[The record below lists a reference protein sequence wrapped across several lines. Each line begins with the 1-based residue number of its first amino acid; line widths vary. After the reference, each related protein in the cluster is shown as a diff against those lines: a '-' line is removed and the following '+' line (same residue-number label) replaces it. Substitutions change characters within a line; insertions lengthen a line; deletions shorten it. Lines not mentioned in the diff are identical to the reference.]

1 MVRRLKTIMVVCFV
15 LVNALFLAGVSYLS
29 YTYFFTFT
37 TEEISQSRLALLN
50 ESANKLSGFTR
61 NISEAGKF
69 IAIDRSVI
77 DLFSE
82 EHENAYAALVK
93 RDELQGIVRDVSSLK
108 REIYSIEIY
117 TDWFN
122 DYPYL
127 YKDTFYPESEL
138 DHFTWFQPFIESVD
152 NGWAPEHIDPHSKNE
167 VISYIHRIMDARNRT
182 VGYIKVNVKSTE
194 FLGFL
199 RDMNLHEEIKEP
211 FILLN
216 TGGSVI
222 AETHSRQDFPMVDE
236 LLMKSEDQTF
246 ERLIP
251 KYDKITNYH
260 EVVQEVDNPYM
271 LILSE
276 PNQEQWRLAQVIL
289 IDELYEDTNQLRLF
303 IIVIG
308 TAAILLSIPIVYS
321 IGRWI
326 TKPITH
332 MVGAMRKVE
341 KGQFHVQLNH
351 HYIEEYDILT
361 DNFNQMTKELDK
373 LVRQVEEENAYRREA
388 ELRAL
393 QSQIMPHFLYN
404 TLDMIKWKSMDHD
417 VENVENMV
425 NNLSK
430 MLRIGLSGGLHF
442 IQLREELEHA
452 RAFIDIQK
460 QRLPQNINYRVR
472 VPAKLKDL
480 YVPKIIIQPFLENSL
495 KHGYTLTETEKVE
508 LLVHA
513 SIDEEQEMV
522 IIHIEDE
529 GIGFPPDWSL
539 EQKTG
544 IGITNVRERIWLYCG
559 EHYDV
564 RLMNK
569 EEGGTKV
576 TITLPIY
583 ENNPSIHRKEL
594 LDSGSNSI

>member
-37 TEEISQSRLALLN
+37 TEEISESRLSLLN

-77 DLFSE
+77 DLFSQE
-82 EHENAYAALVK
+82 YEDPYTALVN
-93 RDELQGIVRDVSSLK
+93 RDELQNIVRDVSSLK
-108 REIYSIEIY
+108 REIQSIEVY
-117 TDWFN
+117 TDWFK

-127 YKDTFYPESEL
+127 YKNTLYPESEL
-138 DHFTWFQPFIESVD
+138 GLFPWFRTFIESVD
-152 NGWAPEHIDPHSKNE
+152 NGWAPEHLDPHSGHE
-167 VISYIHRIMDARNRT
+167 VISYIHRIMDSRNRT

-199 RDMNLHEEIKEP
+199 RDMNLYEEINEP

-222 AETHSRQDFPMVDE
+222 AETHSRYDFPMMNK
-236 LLMKSEDQTF
+236 LLTKSPDTMF

-251 KYDKITNYH
+251 KYDKRTNYH
-260 EVVQEVDNPYM
+260 EVVQEDNEHYM
-271 LILSE
+271 ILLSE
-276 PNQEQWRLAQVIL
+276 PNQEQWRLAQIIL
-289 IDELYEDTNQLRLF
+289 IDELYEDTRQLRLF

-308 TAAILLSIPIVYS
+308 SAAILLSIPIVYS

-332 MVGAMRKVE
+332 MVRAMRKVE
-341 KGQFHVQLNH
+341 KGQFDVQLNE

-361 DNFNQMTKELDK
+361 GNFNQMTKELDK
-373 LVRQVEEENAYRREA
+373 LVKQVEEEHANRREA

-417 VENVENMV
+417 VENVEEMV
-425 NNLSK
+425 NN
-430 MLRIGLSGGLHF
+430 
-442 IQLREELEHA
+442 
-452 RAFIDIQK
+452 
-460 QRLPQNINYRVR
+460 
-472 VPAKLKDL
+472 
-480 YVPKIIIQPFLENSL
+480 
-495 KHGYTLTETEKVE
+495 
-508 LLVHA
+508 
-513 SIDEEQEMV
+513 
-522 IIHIEDE
+522 
-529 GIGFPPDWSL
+529 
-539 EQKTG
+539 
-544 IGITNVRERIWLYCG
+544 
-559 EHYDV
+559 
-564 RLMNK
+564 
-569 EEGGTKV
+569 
-576 TITLPIY
+576 
-583 ENNPSIHRKEL
+583 
-594 LDSGSNSI
+594 